1 MASQKISEF
10 SAITTLA
17 SGDFFPV
24 IQASGTTN
32 KRVDV
37 GVLDNRYAAVS
48 SGALA
53 HEALASGNAALA
65 IAVPEEG
72 ALASGNAA
80 LALAVPEVGALASG
94 NAALADVASKYAIAG
109 GPITGV
115 VTTQSQSI
123 GEVTTTA
130 LTSGVITFDFGAGN
144 NFDITLGGNSTL
156 AGPTTPSGGQTGTI
170 TIRQDGTGSRTLAYS
185 GGWQFSGGTAP
196 TLTTTASGTDVLSY
210 YCSTPSEIQAVLT
223 TDLQ

>member
-1 MASQKISEF
+1 MASQKISQF
-10 SAITTLA
+10 DAITTLA
-17 SGDFFPV
+17 SGDYFPV
-24 IQASGTTN
+24 IQASGVAN

-37 GVLDNRYAAVS
+37 GVLDNRYAATG

-65 IAVPEEG
+65 LGTE

-80 LALAVPEVGALASG
+80 LT
-94 NAALADVASKYAIAG
+94 DKYAIAG

-123 GEVTTTA
+123 GAVTTTA
-130 LTSGVITFDFGAGN
+130 LTSGVILLDFGAGN
-144 NFDITLGGNSTL
+144 NFDITLGGSSTL
-156 AGPTTPSGGQTGTI
+156 DTPTTPSGGQTGSI
-170 TIRQDGTGSRTLAYS
+170 TIRQDSVGSRLLSYS
-185 GGWQFSGGTAP
+185 GGWQFTGGTAP
-196 TLTTTASGTDVLSY
+196 TLTTTASGVDVLSY
-210 YCSTPSEIQAVLT
+210 YCSTPSEIQAILT

>member
-37 GVLDNRYAAVS
+37 GVLDNRYAAVG

-53 HEALASGNAALA
+53 HEALASGNAALTLGT
-65 IAVPEEG
+65 E

-80 LALAVPEVGALASG
+80 LT
-94 NAALADVASKYAIAG
+94 DVASKYAIAG

-156 AGPTTPSGGQTGTI
+156 QTPTTPSGGQTGTI

-196 TLTTTASGTDVLSY
+196 TLTTTASGVDVLSF

>member
-24 IQASGTTN
+24 VQASGTSN

-37 GVLDNRYAAVS
+37 GVLDNRYAAVG

-53 HEALASGNAALA
+53 HEALASGNAALTLGTEA
-65 IAVPEEG
+65 LASGDAALGVAVP

-80 LALAVPEVGALASG
+80 LT
-94 NAALADVASKYAIAG
+94 DVASKYAIAG

-115 VTTQSQSI
+115 VTVQSQSI

-156 AGPTTPSGGQTGTI
+156 QTPTTPSGGQTGTI

-196 TLTTTASGTDVLSY
+196 TLTTTASGVDVLSF

>member
-37 GVLDNRYAAVS
+37 GVLDNRYAAVG

-53 HEALASGNAALA
+53 HEALASGNAALTLGT
-65 IAVPEEG
+65 E

-80 LALAVPEVGALASG
+80 LSVAVPALASG
-94 NAALADVASKYAIAG
+94 NAALTDVGSKYAIAG

-115 VTTQSQSI
+115 VTVQSQSI

-156 AGPTTPSGGQTGTI
+156 QTPTTPSGGQTGTI

-210 YCSTPSEIQAVLT
+210 YCSSPSEIQAILT

>member
-17 SGDFFPV
+17 SSDFFPV

-37 GVLDNRYAAVS
+37 GVLDNRYAAVG

-53 HEALASGNAALA
+53 HEALASGNAALTLGT
-65 IAVPEEG
+65 E

-80 LALAVPEVGALASG
+80 LSVAVPEVGALASG
-94 NAALADVASKYAIAG
+94 NAALTDVGSKYAIAG

-115 VTTQSQSI
+115 VTTQSQAI

>member
-37 GVLDNRYAAVS
+37 GVLDNRYAAVG

-53 HEALASGNAALA
+53 HEALASGNAALTLGT
-65 IAVPEEG
+65 E

-80 LALAVPEVGALASG
+80 LSVAVPEVGALASG
-94 NAALADVASKYAIAG
+94 NAALTDVTSKYAIAG

-115 VTTQSQSI
+115 VTTQSQAI

>member
-53 HEALASGNAALA
+53 HEALASGNAALTLGT
-65 IAVPEEG
+65 E

-80 LALAVPEVGALASG
+80 LAVAVPEVGALASG
-94 NAALADVASKYAIAG
+94 NAALTDVASKYNITG

-115 VTTQSQSI
+115 VTVQSQAI

-130 LTSGVITFDFGAGN
+130 LTSGVITLDFGTGN

-156 AGPTTPSGGQTGTI
+156 QTPTTPSGGQTGNI
-170 TIRQDGTGSRTLAYS
+170 TIRQDGTGSRTLSYS
-185 GGWQFSGGTAP
+185 GGWQFAGGTAP
-196 TLTTTASGTDVLSY
+196 TLTTSASGVDLISY
-210 YCSTPSEIQAVLT
+210 YCSTPSEIQAVATL
-223 TDLQ
+223 DLQ

>member
-24 IQASGTTN
+24 VQASGTTN

-53 HEALASGNAALA
+53 HEALASGNAALTLGT
-65 IAVPEEG
+65 E

-80 LALAVPEVGALASG
+80 LSVAVPEVGALASG
-94 NAALADVASKYAIAG
+94 NAALTDVASKYAIAG

-196 TLTTTASGTDVLSY
+196 TLTTTASGVDVLSY

>member
-37 GVLDNRYAAVS
+37 GVLDNRYAAVG

-53 HEALASGNAALA
+53 HEALASGNAALTLGTEA
-65 IAVPEEG
+65 LASGDAALGVAVP

-80 LALAVPEVGALASG
+80 LT
-94 NAALADVASKYAIAG
+94 DVASKYAIAG

-115 VTTQSQSI
+115 VTVQSQSI

-156 AGPTTPSGGQTGTI
+156 QTPTTPSGGQTGTI

-196 TLTTTASGTDVLSY
+196 TLTTTASGVDVLSF

>member
-37 GVLDNRYAAVS
+37 GVLDNRYAAVG

-53 HEALASGNAALA
+53 HEALASGNAALTLGT
-65 IAVPEEG
+65 E

-80 LALAVPEVGALASG
+80 LSVAVPEVGALASG
-94 NAALADVASKYAIAG
+94 NAALTDVAAKYAIAG

-115 VTTQSQSI
+115 VTTQSQAI

>member
-24 IQASGTTN
+24 IQASGTSN

-37 GVLDNRYAAVS
+37 GVLDNRYAAVG

-53 HEALASGNAALA
+53 HEALASGNAALTLGT
-65 IAVPEEG
+65 E

-80 LALAVPEVGALASG
+80 LAVAVPEVGALASG
-94 NAALADVASKYAIAG
+94 NAALTDVASKYAIAG

-156 AGPTTPSGGQTGTI
+156 QTPTTPSGGQTGTI

-210 YCSTPSEIQAVLT
+210 YCSSPSEIQAILT

>member
-37 GVLDNRYAAVS
+37 GVLDNRYAAVG

-53 HEALASGNAALA
+53 HEALASGNAALTLGT
-65 IAVPEEG
+65 E

-80 LALAVPEVGALASG
+80 LSVAVPEVGALASG
-94 NAALADVASKYAIAG
+94 NAALTDVASKYAIAG

-156 AGPTTPSGGQTGTI
+156 QTPTTPSGGQTGTI

-210 YCSTPSEIQAVLT
+210 YCSTSSEIQAILT

>member
-53 HEALASGNAALA
+53 HEALASGNAALTLGT
-65 IAVPEEG
+65 E

-80 LALAVPEVGALASG
+80 LGAAVPALASG
-94 NAALADVASKYAIAG
+94 NAALADVGSKYAIAG

-115 VTTQSQSI
+115 VTVQSQSI

-156 AGPTTPSGGQTGTI
+156 QTPTTPSGGQTGTI

-196 TLTTTASGTDVLSY
+196 TLTTTASGVDVLSF

>member
-37 GVLDNRYAAVS
+37 GVLDNRYAAVG

-53 HEALASGNAALA
+53 HEALASGNAALTLGTEA
-65 IAVPEEG
+65 LASGDAALGVAVP

-80 LALAVPEVGALASG
+80 LT
-94 NAALADVASKYAIAG
+94 DVASKYAIAG

-115 VTTQSQSI
+115 VTVQSQSI

-156 AGPTTPSGGQTGTI
+156 QTPTTPSGGQTGTI

-196 TLTTTASGTDVLSY
+196 TLTTTASGVDVLSF
-210 YCSTPSEIQAVLT
+210 YCSTPS
-223 TDLQ
+223 

>member
-37 GVLDNRYAAVS
+37 GVLDNRYAAVG

-53 HEALASGNAALA
+53 HEALASGNAALTLGT
-65 IAVPEEG
+65 E

-80 LALAVPEVGALASG
+80 LAVAVPEVGALASG

-115 VTTQSQSI
+115 VTTQSQAI

>member
-1 MASQKISEF
+1 MASQKISQF
-10 SAITTLA
+10 DAITTLA
-17 SGDFFPV
+17 SGDYFPV
-24 IQASGTTN
+24 IQASGVAN

-37 GVLDNRYAAVS
+37 GVLDNRYAATG

-65 IAVPEEG
+65 LGTE

-80 LALAVPEVGALASG
+80 LT
-94 NAALADVASKYAIAG
+94 DKYAIAG

-123 GEVTTTA
+123 GAVTTTA
-130 LTSGVITFDFGAGN
+130 LTSGVILLDFGAGN
-144 NFDITLGGNSTL
+144 NFDITLGGSSTL
-156 AGPTTPSGGQTGTI
+156 DTPTTPSGGQTGSI
-170 TIRQDGTGSRTLAYS
+170 TIRQDSVGSRLLSYS
-185 GGWQFSGGTAP
+185 GGWQFTGGTAP
-196 TLTTTASGTDVLSY
+196 TLTTTASGVDVLSY

>member
-37 GVLDNRYAAVS
+37 GVLDNRYAAVG

-53 HEALASGNAALA
+53 HEALASGNAALTLGT
-65 IAVPEEG
+65 E

-80 LALAVPEVGALASG
+80 LSVAVPEVGALASG
-94 NAALADVASKYAIAG
+94 NAALTDVASKYAIAG

-156 AGPTTPSGGQTGTI
+156 QTPTTPSGGQTGTI

>member
-24 IQASGTTN
+24 VQASGTTN

-37 GVLDNRYAAVS
+37 GVLDNRYAAVG

-53 HEALASGNAALA
+53 HEALASGNAALTLGT
-65 IAVPEEG
+65 E

-80 LALAVPEVGALASG
+80 LSVAVPEVGALASG
-94 NAALADVASKYAIAG
+94 NAALTDVASKYAIAG

>member
-24 IQASGTTN
+24 VQASGTAN

-37 GVLDNRYAAVS
+37 GVLDNRYAAVG

-53 HEALASGNAALA
+53 HEALASGNAALTLGT
-65 IAVPEEG
+65 E

-80 LALAVPEVGALASG
+80 LAVAVPEVGALASG
-94 NAALADVASKYAIAG
+94 NAALTDVASKYAIAG

>member
-1 MASQKISEF
+1 MASQKISQF
-10 SAITTLA
+10 DAITTLA
-17 SGDFFPV
+17 SGDYFPV
-24 IQASGTTN
+24 IQASGVAN

-37 GVLDNRYAAVS
+37 GVLDNRYAATG

-65 IAVPEEG
+65 LGTE

-80 LALAVPEVGALASG
+80 LTDL
-94 NAALADVASKYAIAG
+94 DSKYAIAG

-123 GEVTTTA
+123 GAVTTTA
-130 LTSGVITFDFGAGN
+130 LTSGVILLDFGAGN
-144 NFDITLGGNSTL
+144 NFDITLGGSSTL
-156 AGPTTPSGGQTGTI
+156 DTPTTPSGGQTGSI
-170 TIRQDGTGSRTLAYS
+170 TIRQDSVGSRLLSYS
-185 GGWQFSGGTAP
+185 GGWQFTGGTAP
-196 TLTTTASGTDVLSY
+196 TLTTTASGVDVLSY
-210 YCSTPSEIQAVLT
+210 YCSTPSEIQAILT

>member
-1 MASQKISEF
+1 MASQKISQF
-10 SAITTLA
+10 TAVTSLA

-24 IQASGTTN
+24 VLASDSSN
-32 KRVDV
+32 KRADV
-37 GVLDNRYAAVS
+37 GVLDARYAAS
-48 SGALA
+48 ASGDLA

-65 IAVPEEG
+65 
-72 ALASGNAA
+72 
-80 LALAVPEVGALASG
+80 
-94 NAALADVASKYAIAG
+94 DVATKYNIAG

-156 AGPTTPSGGQTGTI
+156 QTPTTPSGGQTGTI

-196 TLTTTASGTDVLSY
+196 TLTTTASGVDVLSF
-210 YCSTPSEIQAVLT
+210 YCSTPSEVQAVLT

>member
-1 MASQKISEF
+1 MASQKISQF
-10 SAITTLA
+10 TAVTSLA

-24 IQASGTTN
+24 VLASDSSN
-32 KRVDV
+32 KRADV
-37 GVLDNRYAAVS
+37 GVLDVRYAAS
-48 SGALA
+48 ASGDLA
-53 HEALASGNAALA
+53 HEALASGNAALT
-65 IAVPEEG
+65 
-72 ALASGNAA
+72 
-80 LALAVPEVGALASG
+80 
-94 NAALADVASKYAIAG
+94 DVASKYAIAG

-156 AGPTTPSGGQTGTI
+156 QTPTTPSGGQTGTI

-185 GGWQFSGGTAP
+185 GGWQFSGGIAP
-196 TLTTTASGTDVLSY
+196 TLTTTASGVDVLSF
-210 YCSTPSEIQAVLT
+210 YCSTPSEVQAVLT

>member
-37 GVLDNRYAAVS
+37 GVLDNRYAAVG

-53 HEALASGNAALA
+53 HEALASGNAALTLGT
-65 IAVPEEG
+65 E

-80 LALAVPEVGALASG
+80 LSVAVPEVGALASG
-94 NAALADVASKYAIAG
+94 NAALTDVASKYAIAG

-115 VTTQSQSI
+115 VTTQSQAI

-156 AGPTTPSGGQTGTI
+156 QTPTTPSGGQTGTI

>member
-24 IQASGTTN
+24 IQASGTSN

-37 GVLDNRYAAVS
+37 GVLDNRYAAVG

-53 HEALASGNAALA
+53 HEALASGNAALTLGT
-65 IAVPEEG
+65 E

-80 LALAVPEVGALASG
+80 LGVAVPALASG
-94 NAALADVASKYAIAG
+94 NAALTDVASKYAIAG

-115 VTTQSQSI
+115 VTVQSQSI

-156 AGPTTPSGGQTGTI
+156 QTPTTPSGGQTGTI

-196 TLTTTASGTDVLSY
+196 TLTTTASGVDVLSF

>member
-24 IQASGTTN
+24 VQASGTTN

-37 GVLDNRYAAVS
+37 GVLDNRYAAVG

-94 NAALADVASKYAIAG
+94 NAALTDVASKYAIAG
-109 GPITGV
+109 GG
-115 VTTQSQSI
+115 
-123 GEVTTTA
+123 
-130 LTSGVITFDFGAGN
+130 
-144 NFDITLGGNSTL
+144 
-156 AGPTTPSGGQTGTI
+156 
-170 TIRQDGTGSRTLAYS
+170 
-185 GGWQFSGGTAP
+185 
-196 TLTTTASGTDVLSY
+196 
-210 YCSTPSEIQAVLT
+210 
-223 TDLQ
+223 